1 MDKEK
6 GVLSVEAT
14 IVLTT
19 LIFFIMLI
27 LSFGRIFQAQNYMAH
42 GLLETGKALA
52 FKSYEYEKVKN
63 NVLANIVR
71 QLLSEKEA
79 NDGSVRRRWNG
90 KSPSMAAE
98 RTFQYVVMDSDKYL
112 KYYGI
117 SDINFSKSKIDNK
130 DLVLHVSYNV
140 KLPFGFFGHENITM
154 HQQMRAGLWSR

>member
-1 MDKEK
+1 MNKEK

-27 LSFGRIFQAQNYMAH
+27 LSFGRVFQAQNYMAH

-63 NVLANIVR
+63 NVIANTIR
-71 QLLSEKEA
+71 QLFSEKKA
-79 NDGSVRRRWNG
+79 NDGNVRSKWNG
-90 KSPSMAAE
+90 KNVSMAADTAFHYIVE
-98 RTFQYVVMDSDKYL
+98 DSGGYI

-117 SDINFSKSKIDNK
+117 ENIDFSKSKIDGK
-130 DLVLHVSYNV
+130 DLVLHVTYDV
-140 KLPFGFFGHENITM
+140 KLPFGFFGHEYITM